1 VTIRRQQ
8 DTLETAGEV
17 DLMVVVGGRSSA
29 NTKELTRLCE
39 IAGTP
44 AIQIE
49 SVHDLADP
57 AVFGQARIVGVTG
70 GTSTPIED
78 LRDVT
83 ERILEVAGTP
93 DAQAHAADLAHAAL
107 DRAATPAGRTTSLPT
122 TPRAADPVAAPGAA

>member
-1 VTIRRQQ
+1 M
-8 DTLETAGEV
+8 ETAAEV

-49 SVHDLADP
+49 NVRDLTDESVFAN
-57 AVFGQARIVGVTG
+57 ATIVGVTG

-83 ERILEVAGTP
+83 RRILELAGTTET
-93 DAQAHAADLAHAAL
+93 AAHADELADAAL
-107 DRAATPAGRTTSLPT
+107 GHAATPAGRTTSLPDAISRPT
-122 TPRAADPVAAPGAA
+122 TGAA